1 MASRKLEPHPVHDA
15 PAMSEQDGIR
25 YLHFD
30 SVWMQGAMQVSKPSH
45 LVFEYTEQMM
55 AWLLFLSPP
64 KDKSI
69 GILGLG
75 AGALTRFCLRHTQSQ
90 VITVEWNPMVTAIC
104 QSYFRLGHHKRH
116 SMIHDDAHEWVTDPL
131 NHDSCAVL
139 MVDLYDYTAQGP
151 VCNSLL
157 FYQGCRR
164 VLGDLGIAVIN
175 LFGHHPS
182 FHSNI
187 RNINK
192 AFANRVIMFPET
204 EDGNR
209 IVLAF
214 TGPPLEIEEE
224 VLAARAAD
232 VERRYGLPATK
243 WIRALS
249 GEPQT
254 DGLLRF

>member
-1 MASRKLEPHPVHDA
+1 MVSRKLEPHPEHDM
-15 PAMSEQDGIR
+15 PAMSEQDGVR

-30 SVWMQGAMQVSKPSH
+30 SIWMQGAMQLSKPAH
-45 LVFEYTEQMM
+45 LVFEYTQQMM

-64 KDKSI
+64 KDKDI

-75 AGALTRFCLRHTQSQ
+75 AGALTRFCLKHTQSQ
-90 VITVEWNPMVTAIC
+90 VVTVEWNPMVTAMC
-104 QSYFRLGHHKRH
+104 RTFFRLNHHKRLSIRH
-116 SMIHDDAHEWVTDPL
+116 EDAHNWVTDPV
-131 NHDSCAVL
+131 NHDSCSVL

-151 VCNSLL
+151 VCSSLM
-157 FYQGCRR
+157 FYQGCKR
-164 VLGDLGIAVIN
+164 VLGDMGIAVIN

-192 AFANRVIMFPET
+192 AFGNRVIMFPET

-214 TGPPLEIEEE
+214 TGPALEVEPE
-224 VLAARAAD
+224 VFAARATE
-232 VERRYGLPATK
+232 VERRYGLPAQK
-243 WIRALS
+243 WAKIL
-249 GEPQT
+249 GDQKT
-254 DGLLRF
+254 NTLLQF